1 MELRQLKYF
10 VRTAE
15 TLNFSEAARSLYITQ
30 STLSQQ
36 IKTLEDELGSPLFIR
51 DSHNVTLT
59 ECGERMLP
67 LAKQTLM
74 DAENCKSQIRDLQ
87 EIVTGTLNIGATFS
101 FSPILK
107 ETIKKFTAEYPGV
120 RLNITNRSM
129 EELMEMLR
137 RREVDFVLA
146 FKPNVPYDDVIES
159 YVLFEDRLSV
169 IMRKGHPLAGCSSLG
184 VDELKKHRLAIPAK
198 GLQARNMIDK
208 YFNFVD
214 AGFNV
219 SLEVNGVYSLLD
231 VVENSNLLTILSDAT
246 IRDRHALKA
255 IALDVPDN
263 EMQGCVHIL
272 KNTYKKRSAEVFVK
286 MLRES
291 LALMELSGKWA

>member
-1 MELRQLKYF
+1 M
-10 VRTAE
+10 
-15 TLNFSEAARSLYITQ
+15 
-30 STLSQQ
+30 
-36 IKTLEDELGSPLFIR
+36 
-51 DSHNVTLT
+51 
-59 ECGERMLP
+59 
-67 LAKQTLM
+67 
-74 DAENCKSQIRDLQ
+74 
-87 EIVTGTLNIGATFS
+87 
-101 FSPILK
+101 
-107 ETIKKFTAEYPGV
+107 
-120 RLNITNRSM
+120 
-129 EELMEMLR
+129 
-137 RREVDFVLA
+137 LA

-169 IMRKGHPLAGCSSLG
+169 IMRKGHPLAECSSLG

-272 KNTYKKRSAEVFVK
+272 KNTYQKRSAEVFVK

>member
-1 MELRQLKYF
+1 MKRSLYLLLLLLMTQAGNLFAQTTDRTAAAESVLRQLK
-10 VRTAE
+10 
-15 TLNFSEAARSLYITQ
+15 NGCGDSLYAA
-30 STLSQQ
+30 STPQVQEQLKAESYNAIWQQ
-36 IKTLEDELGSPLFIR
+36 
-51 DSHNVTLT
+51 
-59 ECGERMLP
+59 
-67 LAKQTLM
+67 
-74 DAENCKSQIRDLQ
+74 
-87 EIVTGTLNIGATFS
+87 
-101 FSPILK
+101 
-107 ETIKKFTAEYPGV
+107 
-120 RLNITNRSM
+120 
-129 EELMEMLR
+129 LMEMLR

-169 IMRKGHPLAGCSSLG
+169 IMRKGHPLAECSSLG
-184 VDELKKHRLAIPAK
+184 VDDLKKHRLAIPAK

-272 KNTYKKRSAEVFVK
+272 KNTYQKRSAEVFVK

>member
-129 EELMEMLR
+129 
-137 RREVDFVLA
+137 
-146 FKPNVPYDDVIES
+146 PYDDVIES

-169 IMRKGHPLAGCSSLG
+169 IMRKGHPLAECSSLG
-184 VDELKKHRLAIPAK
+184 VDDLKKHRLAIPAK

-272 KNTYKKRSAEVFVK
+272 KNTYQKRSAEVFVK